1 MVEDEA
7 EGTVTAAGEGAGAS
21 ATTRYGTAALV
32 GRPNAG
38 KSTLLNRLLAEK
50 LAIVSEKPQTTRHRI
65 VGILT
70 EPRGQVVFYD
80 TPGIHRPLHRMNR
93 LMLQEAESAL
103 QAADVVCLLVD
114 VAEPFGKGDEY
125 MLEMMERVQSPRLLL
140 LNKIDL
146 VKKSRLLPLIAQ
158 YSEGGRFEEI
168 IPISAA
174 TGDGAQSVLD
184 AIFARLPEGAPLHD
198 PELLTIHP
206 ERFLVAERIRE
217 KVLEQTA
224 QEVPF
229 ATAVL
234 VERWEDDAAK
244 DLVRIYAS
252 ILVERE
258 GQKKILVGAGGS
270 RIKSIGIAARTDL
283 EEFLEK
289 QVFLQLHVRVEER
302 WRENA
307 RILAELEREAMLGSG
322 GSE

>member
-1 MVEDEA
+1 MVEDAA
-7 EGTVTAAGEGAGAS
+7 EGAAREGTIGADGATAPA
-21 ATTRYGTAALV
+21 TRYGTAALI

-50 LAIVSEKPQTTRHRI
+50 LAIVSEKPQTTRNRI

-70 EPRGQVVFYD
+70 EPRGQVVFFD

-103 QAADVVCLLVD
+103 QAADVVLLLVD
-114 VAEPFGKGDEY
+114 AAEPFGKGDAY
-125 MLEMMERVQSPRLLL
+125 LLELMDRVKTPRLLL

-146 VKKSRLLPLIAQ
+146 VRKDRLLPRIAE
-158 YSEGGRFEEI
+158 YAERGLFEEI
-168 IPISAA
+168 VPVSAA
-174 TGDGAQSVLD
+174 SGDGVARVLD
-184 AIFARLPEGAPLHD
+184 LVFARLPEGAPLYD
-198 PELLTIHP
+198 PELLTVHP

-217 KVLEQTA
+217 KVLEQTT

-234 VERWEDDAAK
+234 VERWEEDAAK

-270 RIKSIGIAARTDL
+270 RVKSIGIAARPDL

-289 QVFLQLHVRVEER
+289 KVHLELHVRVEER

-307 RILAELEREAMLGSG
+307 RILAELEREAMLG
-322 GSE
+322 GS

>member
-1 MVEDEA
+1 MVDRDSED
-7 EGTVTAAGEGAGAS
+7 TAADGTATAS
-21 ATTRYGTAALV
+21 PTGTRYGTAALI

-50 LAIVSEKPQTTRHRI
+50 LAIVSEKPQTTRYRI

-70 EPRGQVVFYD
+70 EPRGQVVFFD

-114 VAEPFGKGDEY
+114 AAEPFGKGDEY
-125 MLEMMERVQSPRLLL
+125 MLELMDRVKTPRLLL

-146 VKKSRLLPLIAQ
+146 VKKSKLLPRIAQ
-158 YSEGGRFEEI
+158 YAESGRFEEL

-174 TGDGAQSVLD
+174 TGDGAERVLD
-184 AIFARLPEGAPLHD
+184 AIFARLPEGPPLYD

-234 VERWEDDAAK
+234 IERWEDDATK

-252 ILVERE
+252 IIVERE

-270 RIKSIGIAARTDL
+270 RIKAIGVAARADL

-307 RILAELEREAMLGSG
+307 RILAELEREAMLGGSG
-322 GSE
+322 GE